1 MFSSIWEDFKYQIS
15 RGTRLN
21 QVILINVTAFV
32 LILLVR
38 VGFNMTQGV
47 NATGFGSATDLLSLH
62 TNLKYILSHPWILIT
77 HMFVHITVMH
87 ILWNMLMLYWFGNIV
102 GDLLG
107 DRMIWSVYLTSGL
120 MGALTIIFFS
130 RVFNYPSGEVIAYG
144 ASAAVMGFILVATII
159 APDYILHLLLIGEV
173 RLKFV
178 ALVVILIDLVGL
190 AENNNTGGHI
200 GHLGGA
206 AGGALF
212 VWFIRQGWTLP
223 TWNKKKEPAKVIPIR
238 RAVATPSPVKKVP
251 VSGVSNTITKPQSE
265 IDRILDK
272 ISAKGI
278 NSLTQEEKKTLEDA
292 GKK

>member
-1 MFSSIWEDFKYQIS
+1 MFSSLWDDFKYQIS

-38 VGFNMTQGV
+38 LGFNMSQGV

-62 TNLKYILSHPWILIT
+62 TNLKYILSHPWILLT
-77 HMFVHITVMH
+77 HMFMHITIMH

-107 DRMIWSVYLTSGL
+107 DRMIWSVYLTSGF

-144 ASAAVMGFILVATII
+144 ASAAVMGFILAATIV
-159 APDYILHLLLIGEV
+159 APDYILNLLLIGEV

-212 VWFIRQGWTLP
+212 IWFIRQGWTFPKL
-223 TWNKKKEPAKVIPIR
+223 TRKKEPTKIIPMR
-238 RAVATPSPVKKVP
+238 RTVVTSTPVKKSTSA
-251 VSGVSNTITKPQSE
+251 SGIDSTIQPQSE

-278 NSLTQEEKKTLEDA
+278 QSLTPEEKKTLEDA